1 LTAERFEDGPC
12 SSCGAPG
19 ELRAGGLLGQVICPH
34 CTLANEV
41 APEVLAGLLGLNAG
55 NVVELDG
62 TRIDLTTPLGAV
74 LLARKLSER
83 HRRLG
88 SAGLFDWS
96 GAVTFPQ
103 LRPSRR
109 AVRRC
114 GRAC

>member
-1 LTAERFEDGPC
+1 MTAERFEAGAC
-12 SSCGAPG
+12 ASCGAPG
-19 ELRAGGLLGQVICPH
+19 ELRAGGLLGQPICPH

-41 APEVLAGLLGLNAG
+41 AADVLAGWLGLNAG

-88 SAGLFDWS
+88 SAGLFDWA

-103 LRPSRR
+103 LRRTRR
-109 AVRRC
+109 ALRRC